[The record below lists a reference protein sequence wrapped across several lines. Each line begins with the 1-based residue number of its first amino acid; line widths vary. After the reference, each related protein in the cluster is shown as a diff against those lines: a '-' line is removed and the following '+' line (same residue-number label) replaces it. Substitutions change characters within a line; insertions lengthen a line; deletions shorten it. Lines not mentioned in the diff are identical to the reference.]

1 MKKLTLMIIS
11 GLYLLTTSAFSEVGL
26 NIGVSG
32 NMGLFGATAQETHTG
47 ATTTSITSSDSDSE
61 IAAAAYGSIFIE
73 KELGRFLI
81 SLDYVPTP
89 FESDTVETAKQ
100 DDQTANPAA
109 AVKTVATNTV
119 QVDLEDL
126 YTIYVG
132 LNVTENAYIKAGLT
146 SMDVIT
152 NESLGTGSSYGNT
165 SLDGSMIGV
174 GYHKDFDSMF
184 VRVEGNYMNFDGVS
198 LTANDNTIRLKSLD
212 GVTGKVSIGKSF

>member
-1 MKKLTLMIIS
+1 MKKLLLMIIS
-11 GLYLLTTSAFSEVGL
+11 GLYLFTTSAFSEVGV

-32 NMGLFGATAQETHTG
+32 NMGLFGATAKETHTG
-47 ATTTSITSSDSDSE
+47 KTTTSVTSADSDTE
-61 IAAAAYGSIFIE
+61 IAAVAYGSIFIE
-73 KELGRFLI
+73 KQLGRFLI
-81 SLDYVPTP
+81 GLDYVPTA

-109 AVKTVATNTV
+109 AVKTVATNKV

-132 LNVTENAYIKAGLT
+132 LNVTENAYIKAGIA

-165 SLDGSMIGV
+165 SLDGTMLGV

-184 VRVEGNYMNFDGVS
+184 VRVEGNYMEFDGVS
-198 LTANDNTIRLKSLD
+198 LTSNDNTITLKNLQ
-212 GVTGKVSIGKSF
+212 GVTGKVSIGKTF

>member
-1 MKKLTLMIIS
+1 MKKLTIMIIS
-11 GLYLLTTSAFSEVGL
+11 GLYLFTTSAFSEVGV

-47 ATTTSITSSDSDSE
+47 KTTSSITSSDSDSE

-81 SLDYVPTP
+81 GFDYVPTP

-109 AVKTVATNTV
+109 AVKTVATNKV

-132 LNVTENAYIKAGLT
+132 LNVTENAYIKAGIT

>member
-11 GLYLLTTSAFSEVGL
+11 GLYLFTTSAFSEVGV

-32 NMGLFGATAQETHTG
+32 NMGLFGATAQETHTTS
-47 ATTTSITSSDSDSE
+47 ATGSTTADSDSE
-61 IAAAAYGSIFIE
+61 IAAVAYGSIFIE

-81 SLDYVPTP
+81 GFDYVPTP
-89 FESDTVETAKQ
+89 FESETAETAKQ

-109 AVKTVATNTV
+109 AVKTVVTNRV

-126 YTIYVG
+126 YTLYVG
-132 LNVTENAYIKAGLT
+132 LNVTENAYIKAGIT

-198 LTANDNTIRLKSLD
+198 LTSNDNTIRLKSLD